1 MGLVVFTV
9 LVAVG
14 QIGGTAR
21 TPIYEGSH
29 DRGSPK
35 WKSTQASSAI
45 AAALRQEKLTIIAQ
59 GPLTNVATVIVNHP
73 DLVKNI
79 DRIIMVA
86 GKRPG
91 DLFHLGQQWWFHFR
105 DSRFKDRLIDRL
117 IYDPIDPN

>member
-29 DRGSPK
+29 DLGSPK

-79 DRIIMVA
+79 DRI
-86 GKRPG
+86 
-91 DLFHLGQQWWFHFR
+91 
-105 DSRFKDRLIDRL
+105 
-117 IYDPIDPN
+117 